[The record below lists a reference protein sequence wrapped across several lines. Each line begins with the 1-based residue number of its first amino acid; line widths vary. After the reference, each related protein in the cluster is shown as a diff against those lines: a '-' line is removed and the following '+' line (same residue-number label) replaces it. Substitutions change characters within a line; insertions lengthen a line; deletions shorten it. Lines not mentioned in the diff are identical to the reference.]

1 MKIVK
6 TISFFCFFAFLAVAC
21 NNKMEDEFTSVTREE
36 LLTLF
41 NFDTQKDVYEN
52 IQSLNSFNKNKQYR
66 VNGKSITI
74 NKLIPEEMD
83 AELGTFILAVEGT
96 VNGTPFSE
104 RLEFKGFNPP
114 KTEKGE
120 EDINEEEHEKEEEK
134 EEDYTVSEEEIIS
147 LFILDRNG
155 TVDNAIAELEQF
167 KGHKHINGKEI
178 TIDAIEVIRQDNKTG
193 DFTLLVKGNADGKKD
208 FELTLDFTGFAPC
221 EEEVVANKPSD
232 YNMAERA
239 YVQIAEGKNIYD
251 ANFDGFYR
259 ENKKDEFALQ
269 LKDFLTISSS
279 GTDGIPYLYD
289 QEDLRHT
296 SLTVIGYDKWEKE
309 LSLTVTYKE
318 YTSQELSIPFDHNEY
333 YKTFVSVNTEELQK
347 IKSVGPSLPAV
358 SVIVLD
364 DDGKELPRN
373 QEGELCIK
381 GPNVFRGYFNNPKAT
396 QDAFTQDG
404 WFKTGDIGVIDDD
417 GFIFI
422 KDRKKDM
429 IIIKGLKVFSAQVE
443 AVICEH
449 PAIEECAIIGVPD
462 GRGGEFVKCYA
473 VKKEGAELSDND
485 FRKFLKQHLD
495 TYKRPRD
502 FEFVDELPKNALKKV
517 LKRELRKD
525 AVAKLAERQ
534 VKTEETL

>member
-279 GTDGIPYLYD
+279 GNDGIPYLYD

-333 YKTFVSVNTEELQK
+333 YKTLVSVNTEETGQYYQSGVLHYMK
-347 IKSVGPSLPAV
+347 EFGGGGYLFSRFIKARNGFLVEYLSSNKTGESINYSVRLLDSGNNREVASFDVVVGGFKDLKNLETELIITGGDYSDFVSEKLDGNASVEEIVKRTFNQHVTELSFSYKGITQLSYNSSGPSLY
-358 SVIVLD
+358 SD
-364 DDGKELPRN
+364 DEKSL
-373 QEGELCIK
+373 
-381 GPNVFRGYFNNPKAT
+381 YFNEVIMEYHSMEK
-396 QDAFTQDG
+396 DV
-404 WFKTGDIGVIDDD
+404 KGDMTLNIKLSSVNGKVIN
-417 GFIFI
+417 
-422 KDRKKDM
+422 
-429 IIIKGLKVFSAQVE
+429 
-443 AVICEH
+443 
-449 PAIEECAIIGVPD
+449 AIIP
-462 GRGGEFVKCYA
+462 VKH
-473 VKKEGAELSDND
+473 
-485 FRKFLKQHLD
+485 FLTSGDLNK
-495 TYKRPRD
+495 
-502 FEFVDELPKNALKKV
+502 
-517 LKRELRKD
+517 
-525 AVAKLAERQ
+525 
-534 VKTEETL
+534 